1 MNREQKMARF
11 NLIVILASVVL
22 SIIAVSVLYF
32 VVGLPM
38 HRALGGSSLMGFCG
52 LAGLSPTLFRKKQGQ
67 VSFDER
73 DLLIQKKASLRAYT
87 MFWVLFVAAAMI
99 PFFVLGPK
107 GLISV
112 KALPAMVIGGII
124 TIVLVQSI
132 VILEEYG
139 WKDQGEK
146 S

>member
-1 MNREQKMARF
+1 MNRWQKMAWF
-11 NLIVILASVVL
+11 NLIVILASAVL
-22 SIIAVSVLYF
+22 SITAVSVLYF

-38 HRALGGSSLMGFCG
+38 HRALGGSGLMGFCG

-73 DLLIQKKASLRAYT
+73 DLLIQKKASLAAYT
-87 MFWVLFVAAAMI
+87 AFWVLFIAAAMI
-99 PFFVLGPK
+99 PFCILGPK

-112 KALPAMVIGGII
+112 KTLPAMVIGGII

-132 VILEEYG
+132 VTLEEYG
-139 WKDQGEK
+139 WRDKGEK